1 MRLLRQL
8 DPASQR
14 AVRFF
19 VVRLLVVLLVPVALL
34 VRGPEVYLATVL
46 TLCVVYTTVAAV
58 MAMIR
63 GERPD
68 APSLNGWDEAL
79 AFCLVAGL
87 VRAAAWILA

>member
-1 MRLLRQL
+1 M
-8 DPASQR
+8 
-14 AVRFF
+14 RFF
-19 VVRLLVVLLVPVALL
+19 VGRLLVVLVVPVALL

-46 TLCVVYTTVAAV
+46 TLCVFYTTIAAV
-58 MAMIR
+58 IALIR

-87 VRAAAWILA
+87 ARAAACIFG